1 MADPVVLYLNLR
13 RTHLEHGAALEA
25 AHRQG
30 YGVVLIADSVP
41 PGLPRG
47 IVRAVHQ
54 VDTYDAEAVD
64 AAVTKVCAE
73 HELAGVMTWSDR
85 DVESVSRIA
94 ARLGLPAPSPEAAR
108 IARNKYLMREA
119 LAAHPDTIPRYAK
132 VSDWESLVK
141 AAAEIGYPAVLK
153 PTSASG
159 SKGIFVLRGEDDLEP
174 AYGELI
180 RYTRPEV
187 DRVFSG
193 NPNELIIEQFLEG
206 TEHSVE
212 GFVHNG
218 EVFIAGV
225 TDKQTTEPF
234 RLELAHVFPS
244 ALPEPALAAVH
255 RLTRTVIEAIGLDNC
270 AFHLEC
276 MVSGNSAK
284 LVEVAARVGGDFITS
299 HLVGMATGRSFA
311 ENAVQVATG
320 QRPELTT
327 ENVLHAGVHKIMAE
341 RGGVFAGLD
350 GLAQALAVPGVR
362 HIVVERAAGAEVALP
377 PEDYMSST
385 LGAVLATGDSAESV
399 RNTLQ
404 TAVGVITPRFEQD

>member
-1 MADPVVLYLNLR
+1 
-13 RTHLEHGAALEA
+13 
-25 AHRQG
+25 
-30 YGVVLIADSVP
+30 
-41 PGLPRG
+41 
-47 IVRAVHQ
+47 
-54 VDTYDAEAVD
+54 
-64 AAVTKVCAE
+64 
-73 HELAGVMTWSDR
+73 
-85 DVESVSRIA
+85 
-94 ARLGLPAPSPEAAR
+94 
-108 IARNKYLMREA
+108 LMREA

-153 PTSASG
+153 PTAASG

-187 DRVFSG
+187 DRVFTG
-193 NPNELIIEQFLEG
+193 NPNELIIEQFLKG

-218 EVFIAGV
+218 EVLIAGV

-244 ALPEPALAAVH
+244 SLPEPALAAVH

-311 ENAVQVATG
+311 ENAVRVATG

-341 RGGVFAGLD
+341 RSGVFTVLD

-362 HIVVERAAGAEVALP
+362 HIVVERAAGAKVSLP
-377 PEDYMSST
+377 PADYMSST

-404 TAVGVITPRFEQD
+404 TAVGAITPRFEQD